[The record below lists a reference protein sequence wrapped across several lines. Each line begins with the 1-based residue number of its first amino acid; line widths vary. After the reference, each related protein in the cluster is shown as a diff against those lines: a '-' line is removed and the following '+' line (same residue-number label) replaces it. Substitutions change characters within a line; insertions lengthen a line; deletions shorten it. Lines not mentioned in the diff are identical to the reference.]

1 VEASIRRNGDILEL
15 RINASSGI
23 PALDEAAEKAL
34 RRAVLPPLPDDYPD
48 EVFEFILVF
57 WYNEK
62 PYDRT

>member
-1 VEASIRRNGDILEL
+1 
-15 RINASSGI
+15 
-23 PALDEAAEKAL
+23 LDEAAEKAL